1 MIPEEIESNVKQIVG
16 DEIKKSQNDFLSQLD
31 NLFSC
36 CFQAFD
42 SQQKESSEAQIN
54 RIQNDIL
61 KVDMFKFQR

>member
-1 MIPEEIESNVKQIVG
+1 MNPEDIELNIKRIVG
-16 DEIKKSQNDFLSQLD
+16 GEIKKFQNDFLSQLD

-54 RIQNDIL
+54 RIQNDI
-61 KVDMFKFQR
+61 